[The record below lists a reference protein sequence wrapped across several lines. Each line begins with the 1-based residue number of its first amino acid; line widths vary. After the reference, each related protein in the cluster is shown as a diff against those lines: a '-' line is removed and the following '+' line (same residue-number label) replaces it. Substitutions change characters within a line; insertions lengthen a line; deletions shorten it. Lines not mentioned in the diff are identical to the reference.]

1 MQSSAAVKCKP
12 TCISVLV
19 AALLQVNQTFTIEPI
34 FVEGSNKVKMWNDDW
49 TATTVD
55 GGLAAQCEH
64 TILITPD
71 GHEILTVA

>member
-1 MQSSAAVKCKP
+1 MHTKSRIAQFPAS
-12 TCISVLV
+12 
-19 AALLQVNQTFTIEPI
+19 LQVNQTFTIEPI

-64 TILITPD
+64 TILITSD